1 MLYDEGGSSMAR
13 RPFRPLALGV
23 LVLVL
28 SLGALVAGAAKAQA
42 QVVQLD
48 GVKTQLTTDPATTK
62 VLLKNR
68 ILPLPVGKTGFRPVL
83 VKGGLAARYSFP
95 ITGGSLDAT
104 TLFGTID
111 HAGGIRFL
119 NARNGK
125 ALKLT
130 KFRIEIG
137 ADPGLTAEVNG
148 NPAVRVRI
156 LDLDLSQARVDM
168 TRLPYVSVKN
178 VGAAL
183 TQEAADALN
192 ATLRVSFFQE
202 GIKLG
207 TADVLARIG

>member
-1 MLYDEGGSSMAR
+1 MFR
-13 RPFRPLALGV
+13 RPRRPLMLGV

-48 GVKTQLTTDPATTK
+48 GVKTQLTTDRATTK

-68 ILPLPVGKTGFRPVL
+68 ILPLPVGKTGFRPIL
-83 VKGGLAARYSFP
+83 GKGGIAARYSFP
-95 ITGGSLDAT
+95 ITGGSLDAA
-104 TLFGTID
+104 TLAGTID

-119 NARNGK
+119 NARNGRS
-125 ALKLT
+125 LKLT

-137 ADPGLTAEVNG
+137 AAPGLTAEVNG

-156 LDLDLSQARVDM
+156 LDLDLSQARIDRS
-168 TRLPYVSVKN
+168 RLPYVSVRN
-178 VGAAL
+178 VGATL

-192 ATLRVSFFQE
+192 ATLRVSLFQA
-202 GIKLG
+202 GTRLG
-207 TADVLARIG
+207 TADVLARIA